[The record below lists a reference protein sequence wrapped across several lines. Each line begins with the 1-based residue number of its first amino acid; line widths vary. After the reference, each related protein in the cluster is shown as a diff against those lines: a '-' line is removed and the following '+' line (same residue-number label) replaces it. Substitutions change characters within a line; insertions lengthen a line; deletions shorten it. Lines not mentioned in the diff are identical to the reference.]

1 MIARFDQFRPPLYT
15 AAMTVRL
22 DALTLAQD
30 LIRCPSVTPADAGA
44 LGVLAAA
51 LEPFGFRCEI
61 MRFEDEGTPPVDN
74 LYARLGTTAP
84 VLCFAGHTDVVPPGD
99 PAAWSADPFAA
110 RIEDGLLI
118 GRGANDMKSAIAAF
132 AAAAAAF
139 SPRLGERGSIAF
151 LITGDEEGP
160 AINGTVKMLEA
171 LAARGERI
179 DHCVVGEPTSQRR
192 VGDTLKIGRR
202 GSCTGRLRVLGAQG
216 HVAYPHKAD
225 NPIPKLVA
233 ILAALTA
240 RRLDSGTPYFEP
252 SNLEVTTV
260 DVGNPATNVIP
271 AEARAVFNIRHND
284 LQTAAG
290 LEGWVHDVCR
300 AVIAAEGG
308 AYELDWSV
316 GGDVFLTGPGPFVEL
331 LADSVR
337 DVTGHVPELSTGG
350 GTSDA
355 RFIKNYCPVAELGL
369 VGETMHKVDE
379 QVPVADIA
387 ALQAVYA
394 AVLTRYFAA

>member
-1 MIARFDQFRPPLYT
+1 
-15 AAMTVRL
+15 
-22 DALTLAQD
+22 
-30 LIRCPSVTPADAGA
+30 
-44 LGVLAAA
+44 
-51 LEPFGFRCEI
+51 
-61 MRFEDEGTPPVDN
+61 
-74 LYARLGTTAP
+74 
-84 VLCFAGHTDVVPPGD
+84 
-99 PAAWSADPFAA
+99 
-110 RIEDGLLI
+110 
-118 GRGANDMKSAIAAF
+118 
-132 AAAAAAF
+132 
-139 SPRLGERGSIAF
+139 
-151 LITGDEEGP
+151 
-160 AINGTVKMLEA
+160 
-171 LAARGERI
+171 
-179 DHCVVGEPTSQRR
+179 
-192 VGDTLKIGRR
+192 
-202 GSCTGRLRVLGAQG
+202 
-216 HVAYPHKAD
+216 
-225 NPIPKLVA
+225 
-233 ILAALTA
+233 
-240 RRLDSGTPYFEP
+240 
-252 SNLEVTTV
+252 VTTV